1 MRVAVLKEDN
11 CQPKKCNDE
20 CHDFC
25 PPVRNGQECIIMDE
39 QTGKPHISESLCIGC
54 GICVNKC
61 PHDALIIENLP
72 SELETDMIHRFSMN
86 GFRLFR
92 LPTPSK
98 ESVVGILGPNGMGK
112 STAISA
118 LSGRLIPNLGDWLNQ
133 EPHWEDIISS
143 VPKGELRDFF
153 IAVQKGEISVALKPQ
168 NVDRLP
174 KRIQG
179 TVHDLLKHVD
189 ERGIFESMTKS
200 LGIDHLL
207 EREVKQL
214 SGGELQRMAICA
226 TMLRDVDVYFFDEPS
241 SYLDIHE
248 RMRIVRIIQEL
259 AETKRVIV
267 IEHDLAVLDV
277 LADLVHIV
285 YGKKGAFGIFT
296 PARSTRQAINTYL
309 DGFLPEENV
318 RIRDKPI
325 KFLRHQDRM
334 AEIGTPVVSWG
345 EGLQKQLGD
354 FKLISSEGAVHR
366 SEVVGVVGANGT
378 GKSTMIKI
386 LAGEHEYDEGWVTAE
401 ATISYKPQH
410 IDVDINGSVQLWLD
424 SELGP
429 RWRSGE
435 FNVNVIKALG
445 IDQLLPK
452 RVKKLSGGERQAVSI
467 ALCLGREADLYLFDE
482 PSAHLDASARM
493 EAAKA
498 IRRTMEANEKSAFVI
513 DHDVYF
519 IDIVS
524 DSLLVF
530 DRTNPRETHIHNT
543 LKHLLTADRVSPFV
557 GDVEKA
563 LATINQH
570 LLRTYGTLEAALM
583 TWMNHGGPNSAIFG
597 KIGSLDEE
605 QLRQHSTAYS
615 PYLRSQ
621 PIHPVSICFMLNPT
635 MIREICS
642 PWNEQEIPM
651 ASYGGHA
658 KGPFNLR
665 EGMNRFLSGVDVTFR
680 RDHDSRR
687 PRINKNKSRKDREQR
702 SSGDYYSY
710 DA

>member
-1 MRVAVLKEDN
+1 
-11 CQPKKCNDE
+11 
-20 CHDFC
+20 
-25 PPVRNGQECIIMDE
+25 MDE

-54 GICVNKC
+54 GICINKC

-72 SELETDMIHRFSMN
+72 SELETDMIHRYSMN

-118 LSGRLIPNLGDWLNQ
+118 LSGRIVPNLGDWLNQ
-133 EPHWEDIISS
+133 EADWDDVVDSL
-143 VPKGELRDFF
+143 PKGELRDFF
-153 IAVQKGEISVALKPQ
+153 IAVQKGAVRVAVKPQ
-168 NVDRLP
+168 NVDKLP
-174 KRIQG
+174 KRISG
-179 TVHDLLKHVD
+179 TVADLLGKVD
-189 ERGIFESMTKS
+189 ERGLLEETTRS
-200 LGIDHLL
+200 LGIDHLMQ
-207 EREVKQL
+207 RTVQQL
-214 SGGELQRMAICA
+214 SGGELQRMAIAA
-226 TMLRDVDVYFFDEPS
+226 TILRDVDVYFFDEPS

-248 RMRIVRIIQEL
+248 RMRIVRIIQDL
-259 AETKRVIV
+259 AQTKRVIV

-277 LADLVHIV
+277 LADLIHIV

-296 PARSTRQAINTYL
+296 PARSTRQAINSYL

-325 KFLRHQDRM
+325 KFLRHRDRSV
-334 AEIGTPVVSWG
+334 EIGTPVVSWG
-345 EGLQKQLGD
+345 GLEKTLGEFHLTSGD
-354 FKLISSEGAVHR
+354 GAVHR
-366 SEVVGVVGANGT
+366 SEVVGVVGSNGT

-386 LAGEHEYDEGWVTAE
+386 LAGEHEYDAGWVTAD

-410 IDVDINGSVQLWLD
+410 IDVDIDGSVQLWLD

-467 ALCLGREADLYLFDE
+467 AVCLGRDADLYLLDE
-482 PSAHLDASARM
+482 PSAHLDANARM

-530 DRTNPRETHIHNT
+530 E
-543 LKHLLTADRVSPFV
+543 
-557 GDVEKA
+557 GQGGVEGR
-563 LATINQH
+563 AT
-570 LLRTYGTLEAALM
+570 
-583 TWMNHGGPNSAIFG
+583 GPY
-597 KIGSLDEE
+597 
-605 QLRQHSTAYS
+605 R
-615 PYLRSQ
+615 
-621 PIHPVSICFMLNPT
+621 
-635 MIREICS
+635 
-642 PWNEQEIPM
+642 
-651 ASYGGHA
+651 
-658 KGPFNLR
+658 LR
-665 EGMNRFLSGVDVTFR
+665 EGMNRFLAGVDVTFR

-687 PRINKNKSRKDREQR
+687 PRINKNESRKDREQR
-702 SSGDYYSY
+702 NSGDYYSY

>member
-1 MRVAVLKEDN
+1 M
-11 CQPKKCNDE
+11 
-20 CHDFC
+20 
-25 PPVRNGQECIIMDE
+25 
-39 QTGKPHISESLCIGC
+39 
-54 GICVNKC
+54 
-61 PHDALIIENLP
+61 
-72 SELETDMIHRFSMN
+72 
-86 GFRLFR
+86 
-92 LPTPSK
+92 
-98 ESVVGILGPNGMGK
+98 GILGPNGMGK

-133 EPHWEDIISS
+133 EPMWDDIIAS

-153 IAVQKGEISVALKPQ
+153 IAVQEGQISVAVKPQ

-174 KRIQG
+174 KRVKG
-179 TVHDLLKHVD
+179 TVRNLLQRVD
-189 ERGIFESMTKS
+189 ERAMFDEMTAA

-207 EREVKQL
+207 DREVHQL
-214 SGGELQRMAICA
+214 SGGELQRMAMCA
-226 TMLRDVDVYFFDEPS
+226 TILRDVDVYFFDEPS

-248 RMRIVRIIQEL
+248 RMRIVRIIQNL
-259 AETKRVIV
+259 AQTKRVIV

-296 PARSTRQAINTYL
+296 PARSTRQAINSYL

-318 RIRDKPI
+318 RIREKPI
-325 KFLRHQDRM
+325 KFQRHQDRV
-334 AEIGTPVVSWG
+334 AELGTPVVSWG
-345 EGLQKQLGD
+345 ELSKKLGSFQLTAG
-354 FKLISSEGAVHR
+354 EGAVHR

-386 LAGEHEYDEGWVTAE
+386 LAGEHEYDEGWVTAD

-410 IDVDINGSVQLWLD
+410 IDVDIDGSVQLWLD

-445 IDQLLPK
+445 VDQLLPK

-467 ALCLGREADLYLFDE
+467 ALCLGRDADLYLLDE
-482 PSAHLDASARM
+482 PSAHLDANARM

-530 DRTNPRETHIHNT
+530 E
-543 LKHLLTADRVSPFV
+543 
-557 GDVEKA
+557 GEGGVEGKA
-563 LATINQH
+563 T
-570 LLRTYGTLEAALM
+570 
-583 TWMNHGGPNSAIFG
+583 
-597 KIGSLDEE
+597 
-605 QLRQHSTAYS
+605 
-615 PYLRSQ
+615 
-621 PIHPVSICFMLNPT
+621 
-635 MIREICS
+635 
-642 PWNEQEIPM
+642 
-651 ASYGGHA
+651 
-658 KGPFNLR
+658 GPFNLR
-665 EGMNRFLSGVDVTFR
+665 EGMNRFLSGVNVTFR

-687 PRINKNKSRKDREQR
+687 PRINKNESRKDREQR
-702 SSGDYYSY
+702 NSGDYYSY

>member
-1 MRVAVLKEDN
+1 
-11 CQPKKCNDE
+11 
-20 CHDFC
+20 
-25 PPVRNGQECIIMDE
+25 MDDH
-39 QTGKPHISESLCIGC
+39 TGKPHISESLCIGC
-54 GICVNKC
+54 GICINKC

-72 SELETDMIHRFSMN
+72 SELETDMVHRYSMN

-133 EPHWEDIISS
+133 EPMWDDIIAS

-153 IAVQKGEISVALKPQ
+153 IAVQEGQISVAVKPQ

-174 KRIQG
+174 KRVKG
-179 TVHDLLKHVD
+179 TVRNLLQRVD
-189 ERGIFESMTKS
+189 ERAMFDEMTAA

-207 EREVKQL
+207 DREVHQL
-214 SGGELQRMAICA
+214 SGGELQRMAMCA
-226 TMLRDVDVYFFDEPS
+226 TILRDVDVYFFDEPS

-248 RMRIVRIIQEL
+248 RMRIVRIIQNL
-259 AETKRVIV
+259 AQTKRVIV

-296 PARSTRQAINTYL
+296 PARSTRQAINSYL

-318 RIRDKPI
+318 RIREKPI
-325 KFLRHQDRM
+325 KFQRHQDRV
-334 AEIGTPVVSWG
+334 AELGTPVVSWG
-345 EGLQKQLGD
+345 ELSKKLGSFQLTAG
-354 FKLISSEGAVHR
+354 EGAVHR

-386 LAGEHEYDEGWVTAE
+386 LAGEHEYDEGWVTAD

-410 IDVDINGSVQLWLD
+410 IDVDIDGSVQLWLD

-445 IDQLLPK
+445 VDQLLPK

-467 ALCLGREADLYLFDE
+467 ALCLGRDADLYLLDE
-482 PSAHLDASARM
+482 PSAHLDANARM

-530 DRTNPRETHIHNT
+530 E
-543 LKHLLTADRVSPFV
+543 
-557 GDVEKA
+557 GEGGVEGKA
-563 LATINQH
+563 T
-570 LLRTYGTLEAALM
+570 
-583 TWMNHGGPNSAIFG
+583 
-597 KIGSLDEE
+597 
-605 QLRQHSTAYS
+605 
-615 PYLRSQ
+615 
-621 PIHPVSICFMLNPT
+621 
-635 MIREICS
+635 
-642 PWNEQEIPM
+642 
-651 ASYGGHA
+651 
-658 KGPFNLR
+658 GPFNLR
-665 EGMNRFLSGVDVTFR
+665 EGMNRFLSGVNVTFR

-687 PRINKNKSRKDREQR
+687 PRINKNESRKDREQR
-702 SSGDYYSY
+702 NSGDYYSY

>member
-1 MRVAVLKEDN
+1 
-11 CQPKKCNDE
+11 
-20 CHDFC
+20 
-25 PPVRNGQECIIMDE
+25 MDE
-39 QTGKPHISESLCIGC
+39 HTGKPHISESLCIGC
-54 GICVNKC
+54 GICINKC

-72 SELETDMIHRFSMN
+72 SELETDMVHRYSMN

-133 EPHWEDIISS
+133 EPVWEDIIAS

-153 IAVQKGEISVALKPQ
+153 IAVQEGEISVAVKPQ

-174 KRIQG
+174 KRVKG
-179 TVHDLLKHVD
+179 TVRNLLQRVD
-189 ERGIFESMTKS
+189 ERHLFDELTAA

-207 EREVKQL
+207 DREVHQL
-214 SGGELQRMAICA
+214 SGGELQRMAMCA
-226 TMLRDVDVYFFDEPS
+226 TILRDVDVYFFDEPS

-248 RMRIVRIIQEL
+248 RMRIVRIIQNL

-296 PARSTRQAINTYL
+296 PARSTRQAINSYL

-325 KFLRHQDRM
+325 KFQRHQDRV
-334 AEIGTPVVSWG
+334 AELGSQVVSWG
-345 EGLQKQLGD
+345 ELTKKLGD
-354 FKLISSEGAVHR
+354 FQLTAGEGAVHR

-386 LAGEHEYDEGWVTAE
+386 LAGEHEYDDGWVTAD

-410 IDVDINGSVQLWLD
+410 IDVDIDGSVQLWLD

-445 IDQLLPK
+445 VDQLLPK

-467 ALCLGREADLYLFDE
+467 ALCLGRDADLYLLDE
-482 PSAHLDASARM
+482 PSAHLDANARM

-530 DRTNPRETHIHNT
+530 EGEGGV
-543 LKHLLTADRVSPFV
+543 K
-557 GDVEKA
+557 GKA
-563 LATINQH
+563 T
-570 LLRTYGTLEAALM
+570 
-583 TWMNHGGPNSAIFG
+583 
-597 KIGSLDEE
+597 
-605 QLRQHSTAYS
+605 
-615 PYLRSQ
+615 
-621 PIHPVSICFMLNPT
+621 
-635 MIREICS
+635 
-642 PWNEQEIPM
+642 
-651 ASYGGHA
+651 
-658 KGPFNLR
+658 GPFNLR
-665 EGMNRFLSGVDVTFR
+665 TGMNRFLSGVNVTFR

-687 PRINKNKSRKDREQR
+687 PRINKNESRKDREQR
-702 SSGDYYSY
+702 NSGDYYSY

>member
-1 MRVAVLKEDN
+1 MGDGMRVAVLKEDN

-20 CHDFC
+20 CQVFC

-39 QTGKPHISESLCIGC
+39 NTGKPHISESLCIGC
-54 GICVNKC
+54 GICINKC

-72 SELETDMIHRFSMN
+72 SELETDMIHRYSMN

-118 LSGRLIPNLGDWLNQ
+118 LSGRMIPNLGDWLNQ
-133 EPHWEDIISS
+133 EAQWDEVIDSL
-143 VPKGELRDFF
+143 PKGELRDFF
-153 IAVQKGEISVALKPQ
+153 IAVQGGKIRVAVKPQ

-174 KRIQG
+174 KRING
-179 TVHDLLKHVD
+179 TVMDLLSKVD
-189 ERGIFESMTKS
+189 ERGLLDETTRS
-200 LGIDHLL
+200 LGIDHLMD
-207 EREVKQL
+207 RTVQQL
-214 SGGELQRMAICA
+214 SGGELQRMAIAA
-226 TMLRDVDVYFFDEPS
+226 TILRDVDVYFFDEPS

-248 RMRIVRIIQEL
+248 RMRIVRIIQAL

-277 LADLVHIV
+277 LADLIHIV

-296 PARSTRQAINTYL
+296 PARSTRQAINSYL

-325 KFLRHQDRM
+325 KFLRHRDRSG
-334 AEIGTPVVSWG
+334 EIGTPVVSWG
-345 EGLQKQLGD
+345 GLEKHLGE
-354 FKLISSEGAVHR
+354 FKLTSGEGAVHR
-366 SEVVGVVGANGT
+366 SEVVGVVGSNGT

-386 LAGEHEYDEGWVTAE
+386 LAGEHEYDAGWVTAE

-410 IDVDINGSVQLWLD
+410 IDVDIDGSVQLWLD

-467 ALCLGREADLYLFDE
+467 ALCLGREADLYLLDE
-482 PSAHLDASARM
+482 PSAHLDANARM

-530 DRTNPRETHIHNT
+530 E
-543 LKHLLTADRVSPFV
+543 
-557 GDVEKA
+557 GQGGVEGR
-563 LATINQH
+563 AT
-570 LLRTYGTLEAALM
+570 
-583 TWMNHGGPNSAIFG
+583 GPY
-597 KIGSLDEE
+597 K
-605 QLRQHSTAYS
+605 
-615 PYLRSQ
+615 
-621 PIHPVSICFMLNPT
+621 
-635 MIREICS
+635 
-642 PWNEQEIPM
+642 
-651 ASYGGHA
+651 
-658 KGPFNLR
+658 LR

-687 PRINKNKSRKDREQR
+687 PRINKNESRKDREQR
-702 SSGDYYSY
+702 NSGDYYSY